1 MPVLPSSAYVSVETV
16 ANLIR
21 VIANDAIYSQAG
33 EILTDIST
41 LLFPLMNDS
50 LEWLENELNNSG
62 VESFRKET
70 FLLAV
75 TPVGVVDPG
84 IQVNISDTGYFDGLN
99 NHATP
104 QVPTDLLNPIFMWE
118 RTSGS
123 TETWVEMEERADG
136 LPSVVQ
142 STRIKMWEWRNDAL
156 VMPGALQSE
165 DLRLRYQAAHAV
177 FVAPTDTLF
186 LRGGNGSI
194 AYKTVATYLITKNP
208 EAAALAAGEAEVR
221 CGQLTTRSARMKQ
234 RELVTRASYGNTARG
249 RFFLPPRN
257 S

>member
-21 VIANDAIYSQAG
+21 VIANDAIYSAAG
-33 EILTDIST
+33 EILTDVST

-70 FLLAV
+70 ILTNVTAV
-75 TPVGVVDPG
+75 GIVDPG
-84 IQVNISDTGYFDGLN
+84 VQINISDTGYFDGAT
-99 NHATP
+99 NHALP

-118 RTSGS
+118 RTTGS
-123 TETWVEMEERADG
+123 TENWVEMEERADG
-136 LPSVVQ
+136 LPSMVQ
-142 STRIKMWEWRNDAL
+142 STRLKMWEWRGDAL

-165 DLRLRYQAAHAV
+165 DLRLRYQGSHAI
-177 FVAPTDTLF
+177 FVAPTDALL
-186 LRGGNGSI
+186 LRGGNGTI
-194 AYKTVATYLITKNP
+194 AYKTVSTYLVTKNP
-208 EAAALAAGEAEVR
+208 EASQLAKLEADDRVS
-221 CGQLTTRSARMKQ
+221 QLTTRSARTKQ